1 MGEQRWSGRV
11 VWRAR
16 FVAVLLLISS
26 ACAAVRPSRPV
37 PPPLTPHGQSGI
49 ASWYGPGF
57 HGNATSSGEI
67 YDQNDL
73 TAAHPSLPLGT
84 HVRVT
89 SFDSGRSV
97 DVRIND
103 RGPFVGGRV
112 IDLSY
117 EAARTIE
124 MIGPGTAAV
133 SVDPIDEV
141 GRSVPAPFV
150 SYAVQ
155 AGAFLDGSRA
165 DALRAD
171 LGGPSGDA
179 YLSMVRAGES
189 IFYRVRLGPYP
200 RREDAIARAEE
211 LAQTGVSSVIVEELV
226 SGSRSR

>member
-1 MGEQRWSGRV
+1 MAEQRWSGRV
-11 VWRAR
+11 VWRVR
-16 FVAVLLLISS
+16 FAAVLVLLAS
-26 ACAAVRPSRPV
+26 ACSTSRVMRAV

-57 HGNATSSGEI
+57 HGNQTSSGEV

-84 HVRVT
+84 RVRVT
-89 SFDSGRSV
+89 SFDSGRTV

-103 RGPFVGGRV
+103 RGPFVDDRV

-133 SVDPIDEV
+133 SVDPIDDD
-141 GRSVPAPFV
+141 GRSAPAPFV

-171 LGGPSGDA
+171 LGGLRGDA
-179 YLSMVRAGES
+179 YLSMVRAGDS

-200 RREDAIARAEE
+200 RREDALARAEE
-211 LAQTGVSSVIVEELV
+211 LAQSGVSSVIVEEL
-226 SGSRSR
+226 SR